1 MKTKPSISIPFDEI
15 FHDINLSN
23 EEKDFIQQRIEPIAV
38 TKDEILFRQ
47 GDYIDYQY
55 YVYDGCLRT
64 YHIDEQGK
72 EHTLQFAIKHWWIS
86 DYIAYFGDKKAVLFV
101 ECIKDAELFKISK
114 ENFEAIYKFSPK
126 IEELFRQKLEK
137 ALVRNEKRILANL
150 TNSAKERYVA
160 FLKKYPVIEK
170 NIKNYH
176 IASYLGITT
185 ESLSRIRKEIAS
197 DN

>member
-23 EEKDFIQQRIEPIAV
+23 EEKDFIQQRIKPIAV
-38 TKDEILFRQ
+38 RKDEILFRQ

-101 ECIKDAELFKISK
+101 ECIKDAKLFKISR

-150 TNSAKERYVA
+150 TSSAKERYVA
-160 FLKKYPVIEK
+160 FLKKYPLIEK
-170 NIKNYH
+170 SIKNYH

>member
-23 EEKDFIQQRIEPIAV
+23 EEKDFIQQRIKPIAV
-38 TKDEILFRQ
+38 RKDEILFRQ

-150 TNSAKERYVA
+150 TSSAKERYVA

>member
-15 FHDINLSN
+15 FHDINLSI
-23 EEKDFIQQRIEPIAV
+23 EEKDFIQQKIEPITV

-150 TNSAKERYVA
+150 TSSAKERYVA

>member
-1 MKTKPSISIPFDEI
+1 MKTTPPVHIPFSEI
-15 FHDINLSN
+15 FHGVNLSN
-23 EEKDFIQQRIEPIAV
+23 EEKDFIQQKVEPITV
-38 TKDEILFRQ
+38 KKDEILFRQ
-47 GDYIDYQY
+47 GDLIDYQY

-86 DYIAYFGDKKAVLFV
+86 DYIAYFGDKRAVLFV
-101 ECIKDAELFKISK
+101 ECIKDAQLFKISK

-150 TNSAKERYVA
+150 TNTAKERYVA
-160 FLKKYPVIEK
+160 FLKKYPAIEK

-197 DN
+197 NN

>member
-15 FHDINLSN
+15 FHDINLSL
-23 EEKDFIQQRIEPIAV
+23 EEKDFIQQKIEPIAV
-38 TKDEILFRQ
+38 RKDEILFRQ

-101 ECIKDAELFKISK
+101 ECIKDAKLFKISR

-150 TNSAKERYVA
+150 TSSAKERYVA
-160 FLKKYPVIEK
+160 FLKKYPLIEK
-170 NIKNYH
+170 SIKNYH

>member
-1 MKTKPSISIPFDEI
+1 MKTKPPISIPFDEI
-15 FHDINLSN
+15 FHDINLSI
-23 EEKDFIQQRIEPIAV
+23 EEKDFIQQKIEPIAV
-38 TKDEILFRQ
+38 RKDEILFRQ

-86 DYIAYFGDKKAVLFV
+86 DYIAYFCDKKAVLFV

-160 FLKKYPVIEK
+160 FIKKYPVIEK

>member
-15 FHDINLSN
+15 FHDINLSL
-23 EEKDFIQQRIEPIAV
+23 EEKDFIQQKIEPIAV
-38 TKDEILFRQ
+38 RKDEILFRQ

-114 ENFEAIYKFSPK
+114 ENFEAIYKFSQK

-150 TNSAKERYVA
+150 TSSAKERYIA
-160 FLKKYPVIEK
+160 FLKKYPLIEK
-170 NIKNYH
+170 SIKNYH

>member
-15 FHDINLSN
+15 FHDINLSI
-23 EEKDFIQQRIEPIAV
+23 EEKDFIQQKIEPIAV
-38 TKDEILFRQ
+38 RKDEILFRQ

-150 TNSAKERYVA
+150 TSSAKERYVA
-160 FLKKYPVIEK
+160 FLKKYPLIEK
-170 NIKNYH
+170 SIKNYH